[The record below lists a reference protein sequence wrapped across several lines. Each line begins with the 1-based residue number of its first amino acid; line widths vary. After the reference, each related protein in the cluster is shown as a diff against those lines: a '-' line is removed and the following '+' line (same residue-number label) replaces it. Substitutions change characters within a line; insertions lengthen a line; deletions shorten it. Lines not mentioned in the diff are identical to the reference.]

1 MLNEKTKK
9 VIAYN
14 EIKNKKLKNKIL
26 KKIENIQKKM
36 NQNCNVYNIK
46 ILKNKLYKLKTI
58 LNKISMKPKEKNRL
72 KEIERINIRVREYKK
87 ELFLLSKD
95 VRAEYIESNKIYS
108 KINKLE
114 KRKRVLEKHIFSKKP
129 VRKSPS
135 LIRYYLR
142 KHREVDEFITL
153 FDYITDINN

>member
-1 MLNEKTKK
+1 MLNKKTKK

-26 KKIENIQKKM
+26 KKIENIQKKI
-36 NQNCNVYNIK
+36 NQNYNVNNIE

-95 VRAEYIESNKIYS
+95 VRVEYIESNKIYS

-129 VRKSPS
+129 VRKSPL

-142 KHREVDEFITL
+142 KHREVDEFIT
-153 FDYITDINN
+153 

>member
-26 KKIENIQKKM
+26 KKIENIQKKI
-36 NQNCNVYNIK
+36 NQNYNVYNIE

-129 VRKSPS
+129 VRKSPL

-142 KHREVDEFITL
+142 KHREVDEFIT
-153 FDYITDINN
+153 

>member
-1 MLNEKTKK
+1 MLNKKTKK

-26 KKIENIQKKM
+26 KKIENIQKKI
-36 NQNCNVYNIK
+36 NQNYDVSNIE

-129 VRKSPS
+129 VRKSPL

-142 KHREVDEFITL
+142 KHREVDEFIT
-153 FDYITDINN
+153 

>member
-26 KKIENIQKKM
+26 KKIENIQKKI
-36 NQNCNVYNIK
+36 NQNYNVYNIE

-129 VRKSPS
+129 VRKSPL
-135 LIRYYLR
+135 LIRYYFR
-142 KHREVDEFITL
+142 KHREVDEFIT
-153 FDYITDINN
+153 

>member
-1 MLNEKTKK
+1 MLNKKTKK

-26 KKIENIQKKM
+26 KKIESIQKKM

-129 VRKSPS
+129 VRKSPL

-142 KHREVDEFITL
+142 KHREVDEFIT
-153 FDYITDINN
+153 

>member
-1 MLNEKTKK
+1 MLNKKTKK

-14 EIKNKKLKNKIL
+14 EIKNKKSKNKIL
-26 KKIENIQKKM
+26 KKIENIQKKI
-36 NQNCNVYNIK
+36 NQNYNVNNIE

-129 VRKSPS
+129 VRKSPL

-142 KHREVDEFITL
+142 KHREVDEFIT
-153 FDYITDINN
+153 

>member
-1 MLNEKTKK
+1 MLNKKTKK

-26 KKIENIQKKM
+26 KKIENIQKKI
-36 NQNCNVYNIK
+36 NQNYNVNNIE

-129 VRKSPS
+129 VRKSPL

-142 KHREVDEFITL
+142 KHREVDEFIT
-153 FDYITDINN
+153 

>member
-14 EIKNKKLKNKIL
+14 EIKNKKSKNKIL
-26 KKIENIQKKM
+26 KKIENIQKKI
-36 NQNCNVYNIK
+36 NQNYNVNNIE

-129 VRKSPS
+129 VRKSPL

-142 KHREVDEFITL
+142 KHREVDEFIT
-153 FDYITDINN
+153 

>member
-26 KKIENIQKKM
+26 KKIENIQKKI
-36 NQNCNVYNIK
+36 NQNYNDYNIE

-58 LNKISMKPKEKNRL
+58 LKKISMKPKEKNRL

-95 VRAEYIESNKIYS
+95 VRSEYIESNKIYS

-129 VRKSPS
+129 VRKSPL

-142 KHREVDEFITL
+142 KHREVDEFIT
-153 FDYITDINN
+153 

>member
-26 KKIENIQKKM
+26 KKIENIQKKI
-36 NQNCNVYNIK
+36 NQNYNVNNIE

-95 VRAEYIESNKIYS
+95 VRVEYIESNKIYS

-142 KHREVDEFITL
+142 KHREVDEFIT
-153 FDYITDINN
+153 

>member
-142 KHREVDEFITL
+142 KHREVDEFIT
-153 FDYITDINN
+153 

>member
-26 KKIENIQKKM
+26 KKIENIQKKI
-36 NQNCNVYNIK
+36 NQNYNVYNIE

-58 LNKISMKPKEKNRL
+58 LKKISMKPKEKNRL

-95 VRAEYIESNKIYS
+95 VRSEYIESNKIYS

-114 KRKRVLEKHIFSKKP
+114 KRKRVLEKQIFSKKP
-129 VRKSPS
+129 VRKSPL
-135 LIRYYLR
+135 LIIYYLR
-142 KHREVDEFITL
+142 KHREVDEFIT
-153 FDYITDINN
+153 

>member
-26 KKIENIQKKM
+26 KKIENIQKKI
-36 NQNCNVYNIK
+36 NKNYNVYNIE
-46 ILKNKLYKLKTI
+46 ILKNKIYKLKKI
-58 LNKISMKPKEKNRL
+58 LKKISMKPKEKNRL

-95 VRAEYIESNKIYS
+95 VRSEYIESNKIYS

-129 VRKSPS
+129 VRKSPL

-142 KHREVDEFITL
+142 KHREVDEFIT
-153 FDYITDINN
+153 

>member
-9 VIAYN
+9 VIAYK

-26 KKIENIQKKM
+26 KKIESIQKKM

-95 VRAEYIESNKIYS
+95 VRVEYIESNKIYS

-129 VRKSPS
+129 VRKSPL

-142 KHREVDEFITL
+142 KHREVDEFIT
-153 FDYITDINN
+153 

>member
-14 EIKNKKLKNKIL
+14 KIKNKKLKNKIL
-26 KKIENIQKKM
+26 KKIENIQKKI
-36 NQNCNVYNIK
+36 NQNYNVNNIE

-95 VRAEYIESNKIYS
+95 VRVEYIESNKIYS

-129 VRKSPS
+129 VRKSPL

-142 KHREVDEFITL
+142 KHREVDEFIT
-153 FDYITDINN
+153 

>member
-26 KKIENIQKKM
+26 KKIENIQKKI
-36 NQNCNVYNIK
+36 NQNYNVNNIE

-95 VRAEYIESNKIYS
+95 VRVEYIESNKIYS

-129 VRKSPS
+129 VRKSPL

-142 KHREVDEFITL
+142 KHREVDEFIT
-153 FDYITDINN
+153 

>member
-26 KKIENIQKKM
+26 KKIENIQKKI
-36 NQNCNVYNIK
+36 NQNYNVNNIE

-129 VRKSPS
+129 VRKSPL

-142 KHREVDEFITL
+142 KHREVDEFIT
-153 FDYITDINN
+153 

>member
-26 KKIENIQKKM
+26 KKIENIQKKI
-36 NQNCNVYNIK
+36 NQNYTVYNIE

-129 VRKSPS
+129 VRKSPL

-142 KHREVDEFITL
+142 KHREVDEFIT
-153 FDYITDINN
+153 

>member
-9 VIAYN
+9 VIAYK

-26 KKIENIQKKM
+26 KKIENIQKKI
-36 NQNCNVYNIK
+36 NQNYNVNNIE

-95 VRAEYIESNKIYS
+95 VRVEYIESNKIYS

-129 VRKSPS
+129 VRKSPL

-142 KHREVDEFITL
+142 KHREVDEFIT
-153 FDYITDINN
+153 

>member
-1 MLNEKTKK
+1 MLNKKTKK

-26 KKIENIQKKM
+26 KKIENIQKKI
-36 NQNCNVYNIK
+36 NQNYNVYNIEN
-46 ILKNKLYKLKTI
+46 LKNKLYKLKTI

-108 KINKLE
+108 KINKLK

-129 VRKSPS
+129 VRKSPL

-142 KHREVDEFITL
+142 KHREVDEFIT
-153 FDYITDINN
+153 

>member
-26 KKIENIQKKM
+26 KKIENIQKKI
-36 NQNCNVYNIK
+36 NQNYNVYNIE

-58 LNKISMKPKEKNRL
+58 LKKISMKPKEKNRL

-95 VRAEYIESNKIYS
+95 VRSEYIESNKIYS

-129 VRKSPS
+129 VRKSPL
-135 LIRYYLR
+135 LIRYYFSKNSKR
-142 KHREVDEFITL
+142 
-153 FDYITDINN
+153 

>member
-26 KKIENIQKKM
+26 KKIENIQKKI
-36 NQNCNVYNIK
+36 NQNYNVYNIE

-58 LNKISMKPKEKNRL
+58 LKKISMKPKEKNRL

-95 VRAEYIESNKIYS
+95 VRSEYIESNKIYS

-129 VRKSPS
+129 VRKSPL

-142 KHREVDEFITL
+142 KHREVDEFIT
-153 FDYITDINN
+153 

>member
-95 VRAEYIESNKIYS
+95 VRVEYIESNKIYS

-129 VRKSPS
+129 VRKSPL

-142 KHREVDEFITL
+142 KHREVDEFIT
-153 FDYITDINN
+153 

>member
-1 MLNEKTKK
+1 MLNKKTKK

-95 VRAEYIESNKIYS
+95 VRVEYIESNKIYS

-129 VRKSPS
+129 VRKSPL

-142 KHREVDEFITL
+142 KHREVDEFIT
-153 FDYITDINN
+153 

>member
-14 EIKNKKLKNKIL
+14 EIKNKNLKNKIL
-26 KKIENIQKKM
+26 KKIENIQKKI
-36 NQNCNVYNIK
+36 NQNYNVYNIE

-58 LNKISMKPKEKNRL
+58 LKKISMKPKEKNRL

-95 VRAEYIESNKIYS
+95 VRSEYIESNKIYS

-129 VRKSPS
+129 VRKSPL

-142 KHREVDEFITL
+142 KHREVDEFIT
-153 FDYITDINN
+153 

>member
-26 KKIENIQKKM
+26 KKIESIQKKM

-95 VRAEYIESNKIYS
+95 VRVEYIESNKIYS

-129 VRKSPS
+129 VRKSPL

-142 KHREVDEFITL
+142 KHREVDEFIT
-153 FDYITDINN
+153 

>member
-1 MLNEKTKK
+1 MLNKKTKK

-26 KKIENIQKKM
+26 KKIESIQKKM

-95 VRAEYIESNKIYS
+95 VRVEYIESNKIYS

-129 VRKSPS
+129 VRKSPL

-142 KHREVDEFITL
+142 KHREVDEFIT
-153 FDYITDINN
+153 

>member
-26 KKIENIQKKM
+26 KKIRDIQKRI
-36 NQNCNVYNIK
+36 NQNYNVNNIE

-58 LNKISMKPKEKNRL
+58 LKKISMKPKEKNRL

-95 VRAEYIESNKIYS
+95 VRSEYIESNKIYS

-129 VRKSPS
+129 VRKSPL

-142 KHREVDEFITL
+142 KHREVDEFIT
-153 FDYITDINN
+153 

>member
-129 VRKSPS
+129 VRKSPL

-142 KHREVDEFITL
+142 KHREVDEFIT
-153 FDYITDINN
+153 

>member
-26 KKIENIQKKM
+26 KKIENIQKKI
-36 NQNCNVYNIK
+36 NQNYNVYNIE

-58 LNKISMKPKEKNRL
+58 LKKISMKPKEKNRL

-129 VRKSPS
+129 VRKSPL

-142 KHREVDEFITL
+142 KHREVDEFIT
-153 FDYITDINN
+153 

>member
-26 KKIENIQKKM
+26 KKIENIQKKI
-36 NQNCNVYNIK
+36 NQNYNVYNIE

-58 LNKISMKPKEKNRL
+58 LKKISMKPKEKNRL

-95 VRAEYIESNKIYS
+95 VRSEYIESNKIYS

-114 KRKRVLEKHIFSKKP
+114 KRKRVLEKHVFSKKP
-129 VRKSPS
+129 VRKSPL

-142 KHREVDEFITL
+142 KHREVDEFIT
-153 FDYITDINN
+153 